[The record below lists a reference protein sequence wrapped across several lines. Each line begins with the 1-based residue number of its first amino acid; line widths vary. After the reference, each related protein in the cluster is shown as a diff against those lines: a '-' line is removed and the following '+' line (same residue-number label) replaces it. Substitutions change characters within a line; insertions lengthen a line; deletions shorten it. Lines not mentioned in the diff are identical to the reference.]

1 MCLRAQ
7 VRKCPPPRD
16 AEEEEESLVAGRGGT
31 VWGPPRYQEVVLA
44 QGTQS
49 GRGGLGATE
58 KRETDLVKGH
68 PSSLPTARTVALSS
82 GPHCSNNL
90 LVDLLVLV
98 RPVCLPHLW

>member
-1 MCLRAQ
+1 M
-7 VRKCPPPRD
+7 
-16 AEEEEESLVAGRGGT
+16 
-31 VWGPPRYQEVVLA
+31 WGAPRYQEVVLA
-44 QGTQS
+44 QDTQS

-58 KRETDLVKGH
+58 KRETDLVKGQQTRGP
-68 PSSLPTARTVALSS
+68 PSSLPTAGTMALSS